1 MLEENDPKMTKNH
14 CQARREAMM
23 TAARSIHH
31 EVTAVKDA
39 AF

>member
-1 MLEENDPKMTKNH
+1 MTPKNDAEKKNP
-14 CQARREAMM
+14 CQEQREATM
-23 TAARSIHH
+23 TAALSIHH